1 MSIYINSEMNP
12 DWGDDELEVHPP
24 SEHERWGTDE
34 KVGGIDDVVKADN
47 ARFNALC
54 KKYGWKMP
62 KEVKPK
68 KKRR

>member
-1 MSIYINSEMNP
+1 MSIYVNSEMNP
-12 DWGDDELEVHPP
+12 DWADDELEVHPP
-24 SEHERWGTDE
+24 SEHERWGTNE
-34 KVGGIDDVVKADN
+34 KASGIDDVVKADE

-62 KEVKPK
+62 KEEKPK

>member
-1 MSIYINSEMNP
+1 MSIYVNSEMNP
-12 DWGDDELEVHPP
+12 DWADDELEVHPP
-24 SEHERWGTDE
+24 SEHERCGTGE

-62 KEVKPK
+62 KEDKQK

>member
-1 MSIYINSEMNP
+1 MSIYVNSEMNP
-12 DWGDDELEVHPP
+12 DWADDELEVHPP
-24 SEHERWGTDE
+24 SEHERWGTNE
-34 KVGGIDDVVKADN
+34 KASGIDDVVKADE

-62 KEVKPK
+62 KKENPK

>member
-1 MSIYINSEMNP
+1 MSIYVNSEMNP
-12 DWGDDELEVHPP
+12 DWADDELEVHPP
-24 SEHERWGTDE
+24 SEHERWGTNE

-62 KEVKPK
+62 KEEKPN

>member
-1 MSIYINSEMNP
+1 MSIYVNSEMNP
-12 DWGDDELEVHPP
+12 DWADDELEVHPP
-24 SEHERWGTDE
+24 SEHERWGTNE
-34 KVGGIDDVVKADN
+34 KASGIDDVVKADE

-62 KEVKPK
+62 KEENPK